1 MDRNPF
7 RPGFATRPTVLAGRD
22 DVLEAGSAA
31 VEEAVLDGQTPM
43 PIGAS

>member
-7 RPGFATRPTVLAGRD
+7 RPGFATRPAVLAGQD

-31 VEEAVLDGQTPM
+31 VEEAVLDGHTSTPIM
-43 PIGAS
+43 AS